1 MAGRRAGTL
10 TGGPTE
16 GEIPCFALASPRQQ
30 AMLGGMNHKRC
41 CLVAATILQ
50 LTAAVR
56 VRAEMPPIPEKAE
69 RALAA
74 LSRRPAPG
82 PLFDRF
88 LEAWLESSD
97 LASLESLLRTR
108 LATDSTAAS
117 DLLLGIFLL
126 RDGRD
131 EEALGHL
138 RSATEKAPELTDA
151 WLSRATAE
159 QRLRNPDAAIASL
172 TKARSS
178 TAADSP
184 QALRAG
190 ELLGRL
196 LCRTGRTDEAIALWK
211 EMTAQ
216 RPDDTALRED
226 LAELQTDE
234 GLFNEALA
242 TASQLQ
248 ARLTEPYPQLRNR
261 LRIGDIHAKAGQT
274 DKAVATWLQCLGE
287 TAVSSWLEKEIL
299 SQISQHFRRQ
309 NNLAGLRQLL
319 ASKLADRPLRPAL
332 HRACA
337 AIMAESGDRDE
348 AIATL
353 RQLADLM
360 PGDLTVREEC
370 ASLLRE
376 AGRPAEALAL
386 IDSLRTQQPDNPEL
400 TIRLALL
407 RRETGDDT
415 GFRALLDE
423 FVSRS
428 STAESALLRRAHLLA
443 EAGDPAAAADSLAAA
458 SATVSPDA
466 PLALARADH
475 LAKAKRV
482 PEALALWKQAAVS
495 ASPVLILQ
503 IANKV
508 TATAGM
514 TEAFAL
520 LTDAIARQPKPDF
533 ILLQR
538 LAETAPSA
546 DRSREALPFLRPLL
560 ASARTTAEQLKAI
573 NHALVVVRSAQATE
587 SLRSQLAAPDASPAE
602 QCLLARLLEAD
613 GQTNAAEQML
623 RALPRE
629 SAAPFLVALLTRQER
644 WNEAATVQES
654 IASLPGPPRT
664 EDARLLTQLLLRAGQ
679 SEKAETAARRWAQLA
694 PTSPQPVLALAD
706 ILSSRNDSAAA
717 LQILRTA
724 AGRFK
729 DHEEIRIRLA
739 TAASRSGNL
748 PEALRYYQSLY
759 DSARDSPA
767 RSRWLTAWAQTAVTH
782 GSLPELT
789 DEFRDRR
796 RRSEDPVDD
805 LLALA
810 ELHRLAANFE
820 GRRAALIEAAGLAGD
835 RPETAL
841 AIAELHL
848 RENNRDAAIAAL
860 EPALAHDAAGLVREK
875 LARLF
880 LDSGRRDD
888 GLALLRASAAEADPA
903 ALEQFA
909 MALLRSRR
917 AAEAL
922 AVLQSRP
929 DATALDYRLGFLSA
943 LLLIETGQ
951 PTEAAALFTSLTTT
965 TTELPE
971 ERRRRIAKKFQ
982 PPTAADELNGLLAAR
997 LPGKAADLF
1006 TTLSIR
1012 DALLEPEG
1020 QSINASFPLPSSL
1033 DDLHAAALAGACLS
1047 LSREPSESKRTQLI
1061 TSLASAGYP
1070 WIATAS
1076 LIPRIDYP
1084 VAGAPPID
1092 WAALAATD
1100 QQNLDLLAIAAPAAA
1115 FDQTKPPSAAL
1126 AARAWETFHAS
1137 HPDFALAVCLPAIAT
1152 PAEPAPW
1159 KTEVL
1164 AAAAAVES
1172 PDALLVYAATRRRT
1186 PANRAAAIT
1195 EQFEDILFAW
1205 QQHLKLPPAIHDEL
1219 NDDFLSALVWSA
1231 VRRNDPAR
1239 LAAILAR
1246 EFSPRGLPQTYHAP
1260 SLTVPLVFPP
1270 EQLPGV
1276 PPSVLFLCS
1285 EPAGFFPDGPAI
1297 RPEFLAAA
1305 AGHTTLPILRALL
1318 HLPLRDDNAQQQAF
1332 DQLYEA
1338 AGSDPAALLLA
1349 AAWYGERSDRPRE
1362 ADCLQR
1368 TLALTL
1374 APEFRFTANAALAS
1388 LGAQQDVPADLRKAA
1403 QEAALQLRSSS
1414 RSPAQRDEL
1423 ANLLASL
1430 GLTEEAARLSPR
1442 AARIRQIQLASPGHI
1457 DVLMS
1462 AGKRPEAVSAI
1473 AAAGLSLTAGSTAPD
1488 SWYPLWNAV
1497 VPWIDSIS
1505 RHDIHKEVA
1514 DAIAKAP
1521 DHAPVSRGF
1530 LLFLLGFREEA
1541 APWLAQVPP
1550 GDTPESIAARAASF
1564 WIALQQQ
1571 QASQAVELFQSLPAA
1586 AQQRTWN
1593 FPLASDASIKSTL
1606 REVFSSLL
1614 AAWPINEPAP
1624 WFENYLAV
1632 LCQEMPPG
1640 PQTAELVARA
1650 CRVPN
1655 LAAGS
1660 LSLLLRL
1667 PPQDRDPFLRTAA
1680 INACLAVTHAPTTQR
1695 PPRTGWTDTALE
1707 ITESCYH
1714 TESPA
1719 FIAIRESWRSGSLGE
1734 LGNVL
1739 TSQLT
1744 DPPTAAT
1751 AASLIQLYSSPADSF
1766 ADACRQFLATAA
1778 DPESAWSQIAIASA
1792 DRQLTPDL
1800 SAALDAALAPLQEP
1814 VTEWPALYSASAAL
1828 AASAALQGMAHGP
1841 DAVTAFLRRM
1851 ADRCLGPED
1860 GRSNRLA
1867 SLPLHSVPPSSLR
1880 LTPKEAGPLAFI
1892 AAVRLCCASSPPCV
1906 IPALTVLHDT
1916 LAAPP
1921 ATTQE
1926 ACLFAKRCLTGK
1938 SDLPFPAATTL
1949 ERLRRAGLLGN
1960 DFVRPLGPFGGI
1972 WNLPPASDLPF
1983 SAGPW
1988 PALATALAAE
1998 PPSYGRDLLLA
2009 FLHETSTATTEIINT
2024 VGSLSRQVPAI
2035 TLEWSRSLA
2044 TITPESATP
2053 ALSNDGKA
2061 FLAAIAADQSAEA
2074 RRLFTEARTALS
2086 AFVANPSKPPGGDPE
2101 ALLRNILHVPSDAP
2115 AESRRE
2121 SLALAL
2127 ATAAITPSEPLLN
2140 DAFDPLFPHPAN
2152 PEAAFAVLQPCAAL
2166 AATPG
2171 PHFPL
2176 QLPPG
2181 FVTAT
2186 LTSRSTDPATRLR
2199 WKFPLPPEIESMAG
2213 KGARLALLP
2222 GALAFVI
2229 PPPERDAF
2237 RSWFTGGL
2245 PWEDV
2250 LGDPSISSACRLSA
2264 ALAICSSPFGSD
2276 SLAATARALFLS
2288 HAKNSEGQLPFPW
2301 DDALSLLALGS
2312 RFPVPETT
2320 ARELLPVLTSLVADE
2335 SHGSENHFPFLT
2347 QLAIAAGESGRALAL
2362 IRKAQPE
2369 YKAFHIAMA
2378 VAARREDL
2386 LTAATASPMFLHAPA
2401 DAVPDL
2407 PADLLSP
2414 ASLAWL
2420 ATHLPDPAVRWNLTV
2435 LWAAAALRSN
2445 HPGAGEILVSLA
2457 ASWPQDASLSPG
2469 DKATALAL
2477 LAEWPPALAAL
2488 PPDALPTRPP
2498 TPWKEINHENL
2509 SGHLTDIAHHLALI
2523 TRGQSPLGSITPECM
2538 AYLNPSRSLADPS
2551 LPILRTIVHS
2561 FPSLPRDEQKEF
2573 LRKWQ
2578 SVASSEYPVLATA
2591 SALLELLHHPAEP
2604 PAPLPAA
2611 SFSPTPFPFPLPAET
2626 DRNTF
2631 LNNLS
2636 LLLQHQDPSLT
2647 NPWSES
2653 ISTAAPAKPT
2663 ATTGPDAAIPAAR

>member
-1 MAGRRAGTL
+1 
-10 TGGPTE
+10 
-16 GEIPCFALASPRQQ
+16 
-30 AMLGGMNHKRC
+30 MLEAMNHKRC
-41 CLVAATILQ
+41 CLVAVTILP
-50 LTAAVR
+50 LTAALC
-56 VRAEMPPIPEKAE
+56 AGTEMPPIPQKAA
-69 RALAA
+69 RALTA

-82 PLFDRF
+82 PVFDRF
-88 LEAWLESSD
+88 LDAWLETSD
-97 LASLESLLRTR
+97 LASLESLLRSR
-108 LATDSTAAS
+108 VATDGTAAS
-117 DLLLGIFLL
+117 ELLLGIFLL
-126 RDGRD
+126 REGRD
-131 EEALGHL
+131 EEAMSHL
-138 RSATEKAPELTDA
+138 RSATEKAPDLTEA
-151 WLSRATAE
+151 WLARATAE
-159 QRLRNPDAAIASL
+159 QRRRNPDAAIASL
-172 TKARSS
+172 AKARSS
-178 TAADSP
+178 APADSP
-184 QALRAG
+184 QAIRAG
-190 ELLGRL
+190 ALLGRL
-196 LCRTGRTDEAIALWK
+196 LCRTGRTEEAIALWK
-211 EMTAQ
+211 ELTAQ
-216 RPDDTALRED
+216 RPDDTTLLED

-234 GLFNEALA
+234 GLFSEALA

-248 ARLTEPYPQLRNR
+248 ARLTEPYRQLRNR
-261 LRIGDIHAKAGQT
+261 LRIGDIQAKAGQT
-274 DKAVATWLQCLGE
+274 DKAVATWLACLGE
-287 TAVSSWLEKEIL
+287 TAASSWLEKEIL
-299 SQISQHFRRQ
+299 AQISQHFRRQ
-309 NNLAGLRQLL
+309 NDLAGLRQLL
-319 ASKLADRPLRPAL
+319 SSKLADRPVRPAL

-353 RQLADLM
+353 RRLADLM
-360 PGDLTVREEC
+360 PGDLTVRDEC
-370 ASLLRE
+370 ATLLRD

-386 IDSLRTQQPDNPEL
+386 IESLRTQQPENHEL
-400 TIRLALL
+400 IIRLAQL
-407 RRETGDDT
+407 RRETGDDS

-428 STAESALLRRAHLLA
+428 GEAESALLRRAHLLA
-443 EAGDPAAAADSLAAA
+443 EAGDPAAAADSLAAPTA
-458 SATVSPDA
+458 SPDA

-475 LAKAKRV
+475 LAKAKRI
-482 PEALALWKQAAVS
+482 PEALALWKQADVVS
-495 ASPVLILQ
+495 SPVLTLQ
-503 IANKV
+503 IANKI
-508 TATAGM
+508 TAAAGM

-520 LTDAIARQPKPDF
+520 LTTAISRQPKPDF

-538 LAETAPSA
+538 LAEIAPSA

-560 ASARTTAEQLKAI
+560 AAARTTEEQLKAVD
-573 NHALVVVRSAQATE
+573 HALFVVRSAQATE
-587 SLRSQLAAPDASPAE
+587 SLRSELAAPNASPPE

-613 GQTNAAEQML
+613 GQTDAAEQTL
-623 RALPRE
+623 RALPPA
-629 SAAPFLVALLTRQER
+629 SAAPFLVAFLTRHER
-644 WNEAATVQES
+644 WNDAATVQES
-654 IASLPGPPRT
+654 IAALPGPPGA
-664 EDARLLTQLLLRAGQ
+664 EDARILTQLLLRAGQ
-679 SEKAETAARRWAQLA
+679 MDKAESAARRWAQLA

-748 PEALRYYQSLY
+748 PEALRHYQSLY
-759 DSARDSPA
+759 DSARDSSA
-767 RSRWLTAWAQTAVTH
+767 RSRWLTAWAQTAVAH

-796 RRSEDPVDD
+796 RRAEDPVDD

-880 LDSGRRDD
+880 LDAGRRDD
-888 GLALLRASAAEADPA
+888 GLALLRASAAAADPA

-909 MALLRSRR
+909 LALLRSRR

-951 PTEAAALFTSLTTT
+951 PTEAAALFTSLATTA
-965 TTELPE
+965 TELPE
-971 ERRRRIAKKFQ
+971 ERRRRIATKFQ

-997 LPGKAADLF
+997 FPGKAADLF

-1033 DDLHAAALAGACLS
+1033 EDLHAAALAGACLS
-1047 LSREPSESKRTQLI
+1047 LAREPSETKRAQLI

-1076 LIPRIDYP
+1076 RIPRIDYP

-1092 WAALAATD
+1092 WDALAAAD
-1100 QQNLDLLAIAAPAAA
+1100 QQNLDLLAIAAAAAA
-1115 FDQTKPPSAAL
+1115 FDQTRTPSTAL
-1126 AARAWETFHAS
+1126 AARAWEAFHAS
-1137 HPDFALAVCLPAIAT
+1137 HPDFALAVSLPAIAT

-1159 KTEVL
+1159 ETEVV
-1164 AAAAAVES
+1164 AAAAAVAS

-1195 EQFEDILFAW
+1195 EQFEDILFSW
-1205 QQHLKLPPAIHDEL
+1205 QQHLKLPPAIYDEL
-1219 NDDFLSALVWSA
+1219 HDDFLSALVWSA

-1239 LAAILAR
+1239 MAAILAR
-1246 EFSPRGLPQTYHAP
+1246 EFSPRGLPQTYHTP

-1297 RPEFLAAA
+1297 RPEFLASAA
-1305 AGHTTLPILRALL
+1305 SHTTLPILRALL

-1332 DQLYEA
+1332 DQLYET

-1349 AAWYGERSDRPRE
+1349 ASWYGERNDRPKE

-1374 APEFRFTANAALAS
+1374 PPEFRFTANAALAS
-1388 LGAQQDVPADLRKAA
+1388 LGTPQDAPADLRKAA
-1403 QEAALQLRSSS
+1403 QEAALRLRSSS
-1414 RSPAQRDEL
+1414 RAPGQRDEL

-1430 GLTEEAARLSPR
+1430 GLTDEAARLSPR
-1442 AARIRQIQLASPGHI
+1442 AARIRQIELASPGHI

-1473 AAAGLSLTAGSTAPD
+1473 AAAGLSLTAGATAPN
-1488 SWYPLWNAV
+1488 SWYPLWNSVA
-1497 VPWIDSIS
+1497 PWIDSIS
-1505 RHDIHKEVA
+1505 HHDIRREVA

-1521 DHAPVSRGF
+1521 DHTPVSRGF
-1530 LLFLLGFREEA
+1530 LLCLLGFREEA

-1550 GDTPESIAARAASF
+1550 GDTPESIAARTASF

-1586 AQQRTWN
+1586 AQQGAWS
-1593 FPLASDASIKSTL
+1593 FPLASDASIKPTL
-1606 REVFSSLL
+1606 REVFSALL
-1614 AAWPINEPAP
+1614 SAWPLHEPAP

-1632 LCQEMPPG
+1632 LFQEMPPG
-1640 PQTAELVARA
+1640 PQKAELVART

-1667 PPQDRDPFLRTAA
+1667 PPQDRDPFLRAAA
-1680 INACLAVTHAPTTQR
+1680 INACLAITHAPTTHR
-1695 PPRTGWTDTALE
+1695 PPRTGWTDSALE

-1714 TESPA
+1714 AESPA

-1734 LGNVL
+1734 LGKAL

-1751 AASLIQLYSSPADSF
+1751 AASLIQLYSSAADSF
-1766 ADACRQFLATAA
+1766 ADACRQVLATAA

-1841 DAVTAFLRRM
+1841 DDVTAFLRRM

-1860 GRSNRLA
+1860 GRSSRLA

-1880 LTPKEAGPLAFI
+1880 LTPHEAGPLAFVS
-1892 AAVRLCCASSPPCV
+1892 AVRLCCASSPPCV
-1906 IPALTVLHDT
+1906 IPALTILHDT

-1921 ATTQE
+1921 AATEE

-1938 SDLPFPAATTL
+1938 SYQTFPAAIIL
-1949 ERLRRAGLLGN
+1949 GRLRRAGLLGN
-1960 DFVRPLGPFGGI
+1960 ELVRPLGSFGGI

-1988 PALATALAAE
+1988 PALATDLAAE

-2009 FLHETSTATTEIINT
+2009 FLPEPSTATTEIINT
-2024 VGSLSRQVPAI
+2024 VGSLTRQFPAI

-2044 TITPESATP
+2044 TMSPESATP
-2053 ALSNDGKA
+2053 ALSNDGRA

-2086 AFVANPSKPPGGDPE
+2086 AFVADPTKPPGSDPE

-2115 AESRRE
+2115 PESRRE
-2121 SLALAL
+2121 SLALVL
-2127 ATAAITPSEPLLN
+2127 ATAAITPGEPLLN
-2140 DAFDPLFPHPAN
+2140 DALAPLFTHPAN
-2152 PEAAFAVLQPCAAL
+2152 PESAFAILQPCAEL

-2176 QLPPG
+2176 QLPPE

-2199 WKFPLPPEIESMAG
+2199 WNFPLPTEIESMTS

-2264 ALAICSSPFGSD
+2264 ALALCSSPFASD

-2288 HAKNSEGQLPFPW
+2288 HAKNPEGQLQLLS
-2301 DDALSLLALGS
+2301 DDALALLALGS

-2320 ARELLPVLTSLVADE
+2320 ARELLPVLTNIVADE
-2335 SHGSENHFPFLT
+2335 GHGSENHFPFLT

-2378 VAARREDL
+2378 VAARRADL
-2386 LTAATASPMFLHAPA
+2386 LTAATASRMSLHAPA

-2420 ATHLPDPAVRWNLTV
+2420 ATHLPDPAVRWNLTAI
-2435 LWAAAALRSN
+2435 WAAAALRSN

-2457 ASWPQDASLSPG
+2457 TSWPQADPLYPG
-2469 DKATALAL
+2469 DLAL

-2488 PPDALPTRPP
+2488 PPHALPPRPP
-2498 TPWKEINHENL
+2498 TPWKEIDHTSL
-2509 SGHLTDIAHHLALI
+2509 SSHRTDIAHHLALI

-2538 AYLNPSRSLADPS
+2538 AYLNPSRTLADPS
-2551 LPILRTIVHS
+2551 LPILRTIIHS
-2561 FPSLPRDEQKEF
+2561 FPSLPHSEQKEF

-2578 SVASSEYPVLATA
+2578 SVASSEYPVLATT
-2591 SALLELLHHPAEP
+2591 SSLLELLHEPAKP

-2611 SFSPTPFPFPLPAET
+2611 SFSPTPFPFPLPAAT
-2626 DRNTF
+2626 DRNAF
-2631 LNNLS
+2631 LRNLS

-2647 NPWSES
+2647 QPWIES
-2653 ISTAAPAKPT
+2653 IATTAPANPPD
-2663 ATTGPDAAIPAAR
+2663 TGKPDAVSPAAR

>member
-1 MAGRRAGTL
+1 
-10 TGGPTE
+10 
-16 GEIPCFALASPRQQ
+16 
-30 AMLGGMNHKRC
+30 MLGSMNHKRC
-41 CLVAATILQ
+41 CLVAATVLQ

-56 VRAEMPPIPEKAE
+56 TRAELPPIPEKAE

-88 LEAWLESSD
+88 LDAWLESSD

-131 EEALGHL
+131 EDALGHL
-138 RSATEKAPELTDA
+138 RSATEKAPDLTEA

-159 QRLRNPDAAIASL
+159 QRLRNPDAAITSL

-211 EMTAQ
+211 ELTAQ
-216 RPDDTALRED
+216 RPDDTALLED

-332 HRACA
+332 HRSCA

-370 ASLLRE
+370 AALLRD
-376 AGRPAEALAL
+376 AGRPAEALTL

-400 TIRLALL
+400 TIRLAQL

-428 STAESALLRRAHLLA
+428 SKAESALLRRAHLLA

-458 SATVSPDA
+458 AATASPDA

-482 PEALALWKQAAVS
+482 PEALALWKLAAVS
-495 ASPVLILQ
+495 ASPVLTLQ

-538 LAETAPSA
+538 LAEIAPSA

-573 NHALVVVRSAQATE
+573 DHALVVVRSAQATE
-587 SLRSQLAAPDASPAE
+587 SLRSQLATPDASPAE

-613 GQTNAAEQML
+613 GQTDAAEQTL

-654 IASLPGPPRT
+654 IASLPGPPRA

-706 ILSSRNDSAAA
+706 ILSSRNNSAAA

-748 PEALRYYQSLY
+748 PEALRHYQSLY

-971 ERRRRIAKKFQ
+971 ERRRRIATKFQ

-997 LPGKAADLF
+997 FPGKAADLF

-1047 LSREPSESKRTQLI
+1047 LAREPSEAKRTPLI

-1100 QQNLDLLAIAAPAAA
+1100 QQNLDLLAIAAAAAA

-1159 KTEVL
+1159 ETEVL
-1164 AAAAAVES
+1164 AAAAAVDS

-1239 LAAILAR
+1239 MAAILAR

-1297 RPEFLAAA
+1297 RPEFLTAA

-1332 DQLYEA
+1332 DQLYKA

-1349 AAWYGERSDRPRE
+1349 AAWYGERSDRPKE

-1388 LGAQQDVPADLRKAA
+1388 LGARQDVPADLRKAA

-1430 GLTEEAARLSPR
+1430 DLNEEAARLSPR

-1473 AAAGLSLTAGSTAPD
+1473 SAIGLSLTAGSTAPN

-1614 AAWPINEPAP
+1614 AAWPLHEPAP

-1632 LCQEMPPG
+1632 SFQEMPPG
-1640 PQTAELVARA
+1640 PQKAELVALA
-1650 CRVPN
+1650 SRVPN

-1680 INACLAVTHAPTTQR
+1680 INACLAITHAPTTQR
-1695 PPRTGWTDTALE
+1695 PPRTGWTDSALE

-1734 LGNVL
+1734 LGKAL

-1778 DPESAWSQIAIASA
+1778 DPESAWSQIAIAAA

-1800 SAALDAALAPLQEP
+1800 SSALDAALAPLQEP

-1841 DAVTAFLRRM
+1841 DAVTDFLRRM

-1860 GRSNRLA
+1860 GRSSRLA

-1880 LTPKEAGPLAFI
+1880 LTPMESGPLAFI

-1906 IPALTVLHDT
+1906 IPALTILQDT

-1921 ATTQE
+1921 AATEE

-1938 SDLPFPAATTL
+1938 SYQTFPAAIIL
-1949 ERLRRAGLLGN
+1949 GRLRRAGLLGN
-1960 DFVRPLGPFGGI
+1960 ELVRPLGPFGGI

-1983 SAGPW
+1983 SASPW

-2009 FLHETSTATTEIINT
+2009 FLQEPSTATTEIINT
-2024 VGSLSRQVPAI
+2024 VGSLSRQLPAI
-2035 TLEWSRSLA
+2035 TTEWSRSLA
-2044 TITPESATP
+2044 TMTPESAAP
-2053 ALSNDGKA
+2053 ALSNEGKA
-2061 FLAAIAADQSAEA
+2061 FVAAIAADQSAEA

-2086 AFVANPSKPPGGDPE
+2086 AFVADPTKPPGGDPE

-2115 AESRRE
+2115 PESRRE
-2121 SLALAL
+2121 SLALVL
-2127 ATAAITPSEPLLN
+2127 ATAAITPGEPLLN
-2140 DAFDPLFPHPAN
+2140 DAFAPLFPHPAN
-2152 PEAAFAVLQPCAAL
+2152 PESAFAILQPCAEL

-2176 QLPPG
+2176 QLPPE

-2199 WKFPLPPEIESMAG
+2199 WNFPLPPEIESMTS

-2237 RSWFTGGL
+2237 RSWFTGGP

-2264 ALAICSSPFGSD
+2264 ALALCSSPFASD

-2288 HAKNSEGQLPFPW
+2288 HAKNPEGNRPLLPE
-2301 DDALSLLALGS
+2301 DALSLLALGS

-2320 ARELLPVLTSLVADE
+2320 ARELLPVLTNIVADE
-2335 SHGSENHFPFLT
+2335 GHGSENHFPFLT

-2378 VAARREDL
+2378 VAARHKDL
-2386 LTAATASPMFLHAPA
+2386 LTAATASRMSLRAPA

-2420 ATHLPDPAVRWNLTV
+2420 ADHLPDPAVRWNLTA

-2457 ASWPQDASLSPG
+2457 ASSPQADPLYSG
-2469 DKATALAL
+2469 DPPIALAL

-2488 PPDALPTRPP
+2488 PPHALPSRPP
-2498 TPWKEINHENL
+2498 TPWKEIDHTSL

-2561 FPSLPRDEQKEF
+2561 FPSLPHNEQKEF

-2578 SVASSEYPVLATA
+2578 SVASSEYPILATA

-2653 ISTAAPAKPT
+2653 ISTAAPAKPP